1 MEDADRERVEGT
13 GAEWE
18 QVEDPGAACERV
30 ARRSLGLTSL
40 RPGQLAAMT
49 ALAQGRDVLAV
60 MPTGSGKSAIY
71 QVPAL
76 LLPGPTVV
84 VSPLIALQRDQ
95 VEALRERDEEAVS
108 LDARTSAGERRTTF
122 ESLRAGETEF
132 LFCAPEQ
139 LARPDVVRDLAAAAP
154 SLLVVDEA
162 HLISSWG
169 HDFRPDYLRLGPMAD
184 ALGRPPIAALTATAA
199 PPVRAE
205 IVERLGLRDPVE
217 IVQGFDRPNISLTVR
232 RTLDDPAQEIVAMVT
247 AESGP
252 GIVYTAVRRQTGRL
266 SGLLRD
272 AGVRAAAYHAGLRRS
287 ERDDVH
293 GAFMAGELDVVVA
306 TSAFG
311 MGIDKPDVRFVV
323 HAEVPGSVDAYYQ
336 EIGRA
341 GRDGEPAKAVLFY
354 RPEDLG
360 LQRYFTGA
368 VPDLETVTELAR
380 AIAEAG
386 SGSDR
391 KSLRERT
398 GLSPRRLT
406 TLLDLLERSGAT
418 RVGARR
424 IGPAPGAPAPET
436 AAELAR
442 ELAERRRSVE
452 RTRLEM
458 MRRYAETDD
467 CRRRFLL
474 GYFGEHVADPCG
486 DCDTCHAGTADRRQE
501 ESGPFAAHA
510 RVEHRTWGPGE
521 VIQRGDDRLTVLFD
535 EAGYRELHLDAVIDQ
550 RLLTETPA
558 PPA

>member
-1 MEDADRERVEGT
+1 M
-13 GAEWE
+13 GAE
-18 QVEDPGAACERV
+18 CERV
-30 ARRSLGLTSL
+30 ARQALGLTDL

-49 ALAQGRDVLAV
+49 ALAQGRDALVV
-60 MPTGSGKSAIY
+60 MPTGGGKSAIY

-108 LDARTSAGERRTTF
+108 LNAGTSAGERRTTF
-122 ESLRAGETEF
+122 ESLRAGKTEF

-139 LARPDVVRDLAAAAP
+139 LARPDVVRDLAAARP

-169 HDFRPDYLRLGPMAD
+169 HDFRPDYLRLGAVAE

-199 PPVRAE
+199 PPVRVE
-205 IVERLGLRDPVE
+205 IAERLGLRYPLE
-217 IVQGFDRPNISLTVR
+217 IVQGFDRPNISLAVR
-232 RTLDDPAQEIVAMVT
+232 RMLDDPAPEIVAAVGEET
-247 AESGP
+247 GP

-266 SGLLRD
+266 SELLTGE
-272 AGVRAAAYHAGLRRS
+272 GVRAAAYHAGLRRS

-293 GAFMAGELDVVVA
+293 GRFMAGDLDVVVA

-311 MGIDKPDVRFVV
+311 MGIDKPDVRFVL
-323 HAEVPGSVDAYYQ
+323 HAEVPGSPDAYYQ

-341 GRDGEPAKAVLFY
+341 GRDGEPARAVLFY

-360 LQRYFTGA
+360 LQRYFTAA
-368 VPDLETVTELAR
+368 VPDLETLTGLAR

-386 SGSDR
+386 AGADR
-391 KSLRERT
+391 KTLRART

-406 TLLDLLERSGAT
+406 LLLDLLERAGAV
-418 RVGARR
+418 RLGPRR
-424 IGPAPGAPAPET
+424 IEPVPGAPDPE
-436 AAELAR
+436 AVADLAR
-442 ELAERRRSVE
+442 ELAERRRDVE

-458 MRRYAETDD
+458 MRHYAETDD

-474 GYFGEHVADPCG
+474 GYFGEQLAEPCG
-486 DCDTCHAGTADRRQE
+486 NCDTCLAGTADRQRE
-501 ESGPFAAHA
+501 ETGPFLPHA
-510 RVEHRTWGPGE
+510 RVEHRTWGAGE
-521 VIQRGDDRLTVLFD
+521 VVQRGEDRLTVLFD
-535 EAGYRELHLDAVIDQ
+535 TAGYRELQLDAVLEQ
-550 RLLTETPA
+550 GLLTETP
-558 PPA
+558 